1 MPPLRR
7 LLLLPPPLLLLLLLL
22 LPLIILLAQ
31 VTMPDV
37 MLGGGSSIFTEATV
51 NNRTLLQLA
60 RDRGCNNISTSA
72 QLARVLADPSAYAT
86 APLLGLFSPQ
96 HMPYV
101 IDKQDIP
108 SLADMVKTALAVL
121 KTKGKPFI
129 LFVEGSRIDHA
140 LHENDAAAAAQ
151 EVLAYDDAFAA
162 AVAFADA
169 QGAKGTGSASPTTVV
184 RLVYFNATTTSSTAT
199 STTTTK
205 PPTRRRHFHLHLYH
219 HPLHIL
225 LHFHLYHILLLLLLH
240 HHHHLLLLLLLLYHH
255 HQPAASISVAD
266 HSTGGITLGAQL
278 PGETPPLPVTRCTS
292 RDHDTHGQVMR
303 TATRHTTGTPRG

>member
-1 MPPLRR
+1 
-7 LLLLPPPLLLLLLLL
+7 
-22 LPLIILLAQ
+22 
-31 VTMPDV
+31 MPDV

-72 QLARVLADPSAYAT
+72 QLAQVLADPSAYAT

-108 SLADMVKTALAVL
+108 SLADMIKTALAVL

-184 RLVYFNATTTSSTAT
+184 RLVYFNATTHFIHRHFHHYHQPAAATSTST
-199 STTTTK
+199 STTT
-205 PPTRRRHFHLHLYH
+205 P
-219 HPLHIL
+219 
-225 LHFHLYHILLLLLLH
+225 
-240 HHHHLLLLLLLLYHH
+240 
-255 HQPAASISVAD
+255 
-266 HSTGGITLGAQL
+266 STSSFTSTSTTTSSSSSTTTTTSSSSSSTTTTN
-278 PGETPPLPVTRCTS
+278 PPPLSALPITAPVASPSAPSCQVRHLRC
-292 RDHDTHGQVMR
+292 Q
-303 TATRHTTGTPRG
+303 